1 MIGLYKDPEGKK
13 IFSHTKKQGT
23 VTGSTIQTQQT
34 MESLRQRVKE
44 LEDIV
49 TEIKVLEIGVAGI
62 SLMQAIYSLSG

>member
-13 IFSHTKKQGT
+13 IFSQTKKQGT